1 MLRFYSFLFIL
12 SAFFSACRKNVPSHV
27 VTQVDGVV
35 LDAVT
40 RAPLAGVP
48 VVIGGCR
55 YNFYGEFCHDLK
67 DSAVTDGAGHFS
79 IRFGADGKSIFFKV
93 KAAENDYFVNGTWV
107 ELQTRK
113 YNNVTLTAQPTKVLK
128 LRVTVAQNPYDT
140 LLVRQGSY
148 GRDNKLIGRRIDT
161 VLYMRYL
168 PPFAASSL
176 TVIDRSIG
184 RFRQQWVTPSLP
196 DPVPDTLEHAV
207 TVNNT
212 ADFPVVQ

>member
-1 MLRFYSFLFIL
+1 MLRFYSFLFIFIRL
-12 SAFFSACRKNVPSHV
+12 FSACRKNVPSHV

-35 LDAVT
+35 LNAVT

-93 KAAENDYFVNGTWV
+93 KAADNDYFVNGTWV

-140 LLVRQGSY
+140 LLVRQEFLWAGQQTD
-148 GRDNKLIGRRIDT
+148 RPPD
-161 VLYMRYL
+161 RYRAL
-168 PPFAASSL
+168 HAVPAPFAASSL

-184 RFRQQWVTPSLP
+184 RFRQQWVTLP
-196 DPVPDTLEHAV
+196 ARSC
-207 TVNNT
+207 
-212 ADFPVVQ
+212 A